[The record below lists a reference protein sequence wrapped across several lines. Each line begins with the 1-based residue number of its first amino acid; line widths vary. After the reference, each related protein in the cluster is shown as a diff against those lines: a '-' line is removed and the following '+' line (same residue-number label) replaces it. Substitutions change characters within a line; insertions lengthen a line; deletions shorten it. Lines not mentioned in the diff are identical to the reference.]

1 MRWLSQRI
9 RNHRLCGTMSISPF
23 EILSLTKRHRMLMRL
38 ARDALEKQLLARR
51 VAAWLSSVA
60 FAGCVEYPCADRKL
74 HRSAAF
80 VT

>member
-1 MRWLSQRI
+1 
-9 RNHRLCGTMSISPF
+9 
-23 EILSLTKRHRMLMRL
+23 MLMRL

-74 HRSAAF
+74 HRSTAF